1 LTFLLP
7 PEEPHRPPER
17 VIGTD
22 WQSIITALGSARAPS
37 VFSRFPARRTQKTLD
52 QALPFPLAEI
62 VIDGLPRR
70 EIAGQHSPLTACF
83 EQVEQAVE
91 NVAAQVMLAMARR
104 IEKPADFL
112 PLGVRQVGA
121 ICFAHSFGVFFGG
134 KAIHHRKRDGLP
146 FVFASEN
153 QNQNSF

>member
-1 LTFLLP
+1 
-7 PEEPHRPPER
+7 
-17 VIGTD
+17 
-22 WQSIITALGSARAPS
+22 
-37 VFSRFPARRTQKTLD
+37 
-52 QALPFPLAEI
+52 
-62 VIDGLPRR
+62 
-70 EIAGQHSPLTACF
+70 
-83 EQVEQAVE
+83 
-91 NVAAQVMLAMARR
+91 MAMARR

-153 QNQNSF
+153 QNQNSFSNENGQHTYRGLNTASMYFDGLYSST